1 MSSDDQTAS
10 ASRPAESLGTEEVLA
25 QLRAMRGTIDNLDA
39 VLVNVLAERF
49 KATPRVGELKA
60 AHDLPAGDP
69 ERESQQ
75 IERLRRLA
83 QDAELDPEFAQKI
96 LSFIISEVIRHH
108 ERIAEEHR
116 AGTEQ

>member
-1 MSSDDQTAS
+1 
-10 ASRPAESLGTEEVLA
+10 
-25 QLRAMRGTIDNLDA
+25 MRGTIDNLDA

-49 KATPRVGELKA
+49 KATQRVGELKA

-96 LSFIISEVIRHH
+96 LGFIISEVIRHH

-116 AGTEQ
+116 AGTER

>member
-10 ASRPAESLGTEEVLA
+10 APRPAESLGTEEVLA

-49 KATPRVGELKA
+49 KATQRVGELKA
-60 AHDLPAGDP
+60 ANDLPAGDP

-75 IERLRRLA
+75 I
-83 QDAELDPEFAQKI
+83 
-96 LSFIISEVIRHH
+96 
-108 ERIAEEHR
+108 
-116 AGTEQ
+116 